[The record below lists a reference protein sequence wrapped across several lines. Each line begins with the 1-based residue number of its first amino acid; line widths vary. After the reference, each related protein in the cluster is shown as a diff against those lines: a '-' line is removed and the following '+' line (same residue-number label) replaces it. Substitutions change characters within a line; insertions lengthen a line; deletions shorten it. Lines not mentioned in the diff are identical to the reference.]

1 MFIFTIIRYLLLIL
15 NFLLFARALLSWF
28 PDIDRNNQLV
38 RMLYEIT
45 EPILAPVRR
54 LLPPTMGMD
63 LSPLVVFV
71 IIYVLL
77 QVLP

>member
-1 MFIFTIIRYLLLIL
+1 MFLFTIIRYILLIF

-28 PDIDRNNQLV
+28 PDIDRSNQLV
-38 RMLYEIT
+38 RMLYEVT

-63 LSPLVVFV
+63 LSPLIVFA